1 MDKANLALEL
11 FPLCRLTFLTSL
23 KLLAS
28 LLLLLVITLN
38 YDFHLI
44 LSLMLCSIICFH
56 FIVIFK
62 RLIKNSFFSNSN
74 SNITL
79 FLVRLSNYVII
90 CISNVYVKE
99 LKFST
104 IYSAGLGLVT
114 CALLLLLLYS
124 CRACCAALSDTSHPP
139 PTCTAVVP
147 AMRLSD
153 TSHPPPTSSSPRFR

>member
-28 LLLLLVITLN
+28 LLLLLVITLY

-79 FLVRLSNYVII
+79 FLIRLSNYVII
-90 CISNVYVKE
+90 CISNVYV
-99 LKFST
+99 
-104 IYSAGLGLVT
+104 
-114 CALLLLLLYS
+114 
-124 CRACCAALSDTSHPP
+124 
-139 PTCTAVVP
+139 
-147 AMRLSD
+147 
-153 TSHPPPTSSSPRFR
+153 